1 MGYNIRVIVEP
12 MWTVLYLPE
21 AEGERRRLPAVE
33 KAALINAD
41 RKLQAL
47 GPRLPYPHSSAV
59 KGADR
64 LRELR
69 PRGGRSA
76 WRALYRQVG
85 DVFVVA
91 AVAPEA
97 QVDSRKF
104 DAACRSAERRL
115 SQIEEE

>member
-1 MGYNIRVIVEP
+1 MEAIWIV
-12 MWTVLYLPE
+12 VYLPE
-21 AEGERRRLPAVE
+21 AEGERRLLPTEE

-59 KGADR
+59 RGADR

-69 PRGGRSA
+69 PRGGRSR

-91 AVAPEA
+91 AFAPEA
-97 QVDSRKF
+97 QVDGRKF
-104 DAACRSAERRL
+104 DAACRAAERRL
-115 SQIEEE
+115 SQLEEA

>member
-1 MGYNIRVIVEP
+1 

-21 AEGERRRLPAVE
+21 AEGERSRLPAVE

-47 GPRLPYPHSSAV
+47 GPQLPYPHSSAV

-69 PRGGRSA
+69 PRGGRSP
-76 WRALYRQVG
+76 WRALYRRVG
-85 DVFVVA
+85 DAFVVA

-97 QVDSRKF
+97 QVDSRRF
-104 DAACRSAERRL
+104 DAGCRAAERRL
-115 SQIEEE
+115 SQIEEV

>member
-1 MGYNIRVIVEP
+1 MKA

-21 AEGERRRLPAVE
+21 AESERGQLPALE
-33 KAALINAD
+33 KVALINAD
-41 RKLQAL
+41 RKLQSL
-47 GPRLPYPHSSAV
+47 GPQLPYPHSSAV

-69 PRGGRSA
+69 PRGGRSP
-76 WRALYRQVG
+76 WRGLYRQVG

-97 QVDSRKF
+97 QVDRRKF
-104 DAACRSAERRL
+104 DAACRAAEHRL
-115 SQIEEE
+115 SQIEEESR

>member
-1 MGYNIRVIVEP
+1 
-12 MWTVLYLPE
+12 MWTVLYLSE
-21 AEGERRRLPAVE
+21 AERERSRLPAVE

-41 RKLQAL
+41 LKLQAL
-47 GPRLPYPHSSAV
+47 GPQLPYPHSSSV

-69 PRGGRSA
+69 PRGGRSP
-76 WRALYRQVG
+76 WRALYRQIG

-97 QVDSRKF
+97 QVDGRKF
-104 DAACRSAERRL
+104 DAACRTAERRL

>member
-1 MGYNIRVIVEP
+1 

-47 GPRLPYPHSSAV
+47 GPQLPYPHSSAV

-76 WRALYRQVG
+76 WRALYRQIG
-85 DVFVVA
+85 DAFVVA

-97 QVDSRKF
+97 QVNGLKF
-104 DAACRSAERRL
+104 DAACRAAERRL
-115 SQIEEE
+115 SQIEEA